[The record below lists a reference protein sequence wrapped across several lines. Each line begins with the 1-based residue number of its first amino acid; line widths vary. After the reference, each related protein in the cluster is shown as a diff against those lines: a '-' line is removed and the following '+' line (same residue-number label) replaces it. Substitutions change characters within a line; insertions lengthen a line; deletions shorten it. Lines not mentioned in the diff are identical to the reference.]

1 MPQIKILDVIW
12 FFFMAVFFYLG
23 YAYWRNSQNEIRQFY
38 IRNRP
43 KEGEE
48 GYESFQPIEEFI
60 QQFNSYLDMVNN
72 NAKTQNILA
81 SAGFFCAGGRV
92 RETVRRF
99 RYPRECGVPTMS

>member
-1 MPQIKILDVIW
+1 VNGGGIMPQIKILDIIW

-38 IRNRP
+38 IRNQP

-48 GYESFQPIEEFI
+48 GYEGFQPIEEFV
-60 QQFNSYLDMVNN
+60 QQFNSYLDMVNS

-81 SAGFFCAGGRV
+81 SAGFFFGGLASLIAWILGFI
-92 RETVRRF
+92 E
-99 RYPRECGVPTMS
+99 